1 MLNSLFRGKRRYAT
15 LKPRDQETQRE
26 IPGGLWTKCDEC
38 AQIIYNKELRRNL
51 LVCPRCGYYFRVP
64 ARERM
69 SQLIDEGTFEEFDH
83 EIAFCNA
90 LEFPGYDERIDRAR
104 QDTGL
109 ESAVVS
115 GTGLLDAHR
124 VVIVCMDFAFI
135 GATMGAMEGERIAL
149 AVETAID
156 LKLPLI
162 VVATSGGARMHEGIL
177 SLMQM
182 AKTSSALSRLHEAG
196 LLYISVLTS
205 PTYGGVSA
213 SFGWLGDIIIAEPK
227 AAIGFAGRRTI
238 EQTGERLPEGFQT
251 AEFMLEHGLIDLI
264 VERKALR
271 QTLSDLLDLHEV
283 KRVSVPLQADEGD
296 SGAFEGTHVDAGE
309 DSAENGQESDTSY
322 PRVGVEGL
330 EASPDGDGVV
340 QGGTADGQ

>member
-15 LKPRDQETQRE
+15 LKPRDHEAQRE

-38 AQIIYNKELRRNL
+38 AQIIYNKELKRNL

-64 ARERM
+64 ARERI

-83 EIAFCNA
+83 QIAFCNA
-90 LEFPGYDERIDRAR
+90 LDFPGYDDRIDKAR
-104 QDTGL
+104 KETGL

-115 GTGLLDAHR
+115 GIGLLDAHR
-124 VVIVCMDFAFI
+124 VAIVCMDFAFI
-135 GATMGAMEGERIAL
+135 GATMGAMEGEQIAL

-156 LKLPLI
+156 LRLPLVI
-162 VVATSGGARMHEGIL
+162 VATSGGARMHEGIL

-182 AKTSSALSRLHEAG
+182 AKTSAALSRLHEAG

-213 SFGWLGDIIIAEPK
+213 SFGWLGDIIVAEPK

-264 VERKALR
+264 VERKALK
-271 QTLSDLLDLHEV
+271 QTLSGLLDLHRVE
-283 KRVSVPLQADEGD
+283 RVSESLAAGESNSDVVEG
-296 SGAFEGTHVDAGE
+296 APVGTDE
-309 DSAENGQESDTSY
+309 DSAADSQETDSGHTPFGAEGQE
-322 PRVGVEGL
+322 
-330 EASPDGDGVV
+330 ASTDGDAVV
-340 QGGTADGQ
+340 QGGIANG